1 MPWFPL
7 LSLFQRKAALVA
19 VLTCLVSAPAWA
31 AREVRGIKFPDTSP
45 LGGQVLQLNGAGVRV
60 KVVVD
65 VYAAGLYLPRKDA
78 TEAGVVNMPGPKS
91 MHVVLLRD
99 LTGEDFADAMVKGFR
114 KNNSDSDNAKFLPRI
129 EAIRDT
135 MLTFGSVKKGTS
147 IHIDFVP
154 GAGTR
159 ALIGGVQKGSD
170 IPGEDFYAALLKI
183 WLGHHPVDAGLK
195 EDLLGGAP

>member
-1 MPWFPL
+1 MPWFPRL
-7 LSLFQRKAALVA
+7 PLFQSLAGPLTALA
-19 VLTCLVSAPAWA
+19 LLLATPAWA
-31 AREVRGIKFPDTSP
+31 AKEVRGVKFADTTS
-45 LGGQVLQLNGAGVRV
+45 LGGQLLQLNGAGVRV
-60 KVVVD
+60 KVVLD
-65 VYAAGLYLPRKDA
+65 IYAAGLYLPRKDA
-78 TEAGVVNMPGPKS
+78 SEAGIIATSGPKS

-114 KNNSDSDNAKFLPRI
+114 KNNSDSDNAKYLPRI

-159 ALIGGVQKGSD
+159 ALIGGVQKGND

-195 EDLLGGAP
+195 EDLLGGSP